1 MIQTQENGEKP
12 HFGPN
17 LGPLDQNRAFSVSLM
32 KVNPEKYHCI
42 CCINDTVIK
51 SRCEKLFGVKLDYNL
66 TINAHINHIC
76 KKAGRE
82 LNTI

>member
-1 MIQTQENGEKP
+1 
-12 HFGPN
+12 
-17 LGPLDQNRAFSVSLM
+17 M

-76 KKAGRE
+76 KKAGRK